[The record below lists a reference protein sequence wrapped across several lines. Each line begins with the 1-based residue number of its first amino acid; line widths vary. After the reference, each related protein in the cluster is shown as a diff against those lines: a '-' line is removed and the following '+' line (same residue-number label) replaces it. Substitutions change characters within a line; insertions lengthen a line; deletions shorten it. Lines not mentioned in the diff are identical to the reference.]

1 MKRLGVLLLS
11 LWLTSLCACVAP
23 QSQLRTEQDMAE
35 MKRRLAEVERRT
47 SGVGEE
53 GLLGT
58 MDRLAESGRRLAET
72 QASLDALRVEFQTVN
87 GRLADQDTDLQRLR
101 DELALI
107 REDLNLRIEALELR
121 LNELSAKPTTTSAP
135 QANNTSKA
143 QSPEEIYTR
152 SLALVREGKDM
163 QAAREGFQAFLKDYP
178 QHSLAINAEYWIG
191 ETYYGDKQY
200 KNAILQFQEI
210 IDKNPQH
217 VKVPS
222 ALLKQ
227 ALAFQGLGD
236 HENARLLL
244 EKVVASYPQSPE
256 AGKAQQKLK

>member
-1 MKRLGVLLLS
+1 MRRIGVLLLALCLAS
-11 LWLTSLCACVAP
+11 LSACVAP
-23 QSQLRTEQDMAE
+23 QSQLRTEQDIAE

-47 SGVGEE
+47 SGVGED

-58 MDRLAESGRRLAET
+58 MDQLAESGRRLAET
-72 QASLDALRVEFQTVN
+72 QASLDTLRVEFQTIN
-87 GRLADQDTDLQRLR
+87 GRLADQDITIQGLR
-101 DELALI
+101 DELSLV
-107 REDLNLRIEALELR
+107 REDLSLRIEALELR
-121 LNELSAKPTTTSAP
+121 LAELTSSAATKKPVAESAP
-135 QANNTSKA
+135 PS
-143 QSPEEIYTR
+143 SPEELYTQ

-163 QAAREGFQAFLKDYP
+163 QAARDGFQAFLKTYP
-178 QHSLAINAEYWIG
+178 EHTLAVNAEYWIG
-191 ETYYGDKQY
+191 ETYYGDRQY

-210 IDKNPQH
+210 IDKYPKH

-236 HENARLLL
+236 QENARLLL

-256 AGKAQQKLK
+256 ASKAKSKLK

>member
-1 MKRLGVLLLS
+1 MRPIGVLLLA
-11 LWLTSLCACVAP
+11 LWIGTLCACVAP
-23 QSQLRTEQDMAE
+23 QSQLRTEQDLAE
-35 MKRRLAEVERRT
+35 MKRRLAELERRT
-47 SGVGEE
+47 SGVGED

-87 GRLADQDTDLQRLR
+87 GRLADQDIAMQRLR
-101 DELALI
+101 DELSLI
-107 REDLNLRIEALELR
+107 REDLSLRIEALELR
-121 LNELSAKPTTTSAP
+121 LAEMAAKPPVQPATPSPKTV
-135 QANNTSKA
+135 
-143 QSPEEIYTR
+143 QSPEELYTR

-163 QAAREGFQAFLKDYP
+163 QAAREGFQQFVTSYP
-178 QHSLAINAEYWIG
+178 QHTLAVNAEYWIG

-210 IDKNPQH
+210 IDKYPGH
-217 VKVPS
+217 AKVPS

-236 HENARLLL
+236 KENARLLL

-256 AGKAQQKLK
+256 AGKAREKLQ